1 MKSKQDGTSR
11 RSVLRTTGT
20 ALAVASGTALA
31 ADSAT
36 AKPTLTLDTHP
47 ASDVNT
53 TYATLNGEIVFMGG
67 DADSVTVWF
76 EWGEEGNNFPND
88 TPEQTYYS
96 ATTFDDTIDG
106 LDPGTTYEFRAR
118 GYNSI
123 GYTDTGDT
131 HTFTTP
137 N

>member
-1 MKSKQDGTSR
+1 MKLDGNATSR
-11 RSVLRTTGT
+11 RDALRTTGT
-20 ALAVASGTALA
+20 ALAVLGGTVLA

-36 AKPTLTLDTHP
+36 AKPSLEITTHA
-47 ASDVNT
+47 ASDVNS
-53 TYATLNGEIVFMGG
+53 TYATLNGEIIYMGG

-76 EWGEEGNNFPND
+76 EWGEEGAGFPNT

-96 ATTFDDTIDG
+96 PTTFDDTITD
-106 LDPGTTYEFRAR
+106 LNPGTAYEFKAA

-123 GYTDTGDT
+123 GYTDEGDV

-137 N
+137 S